1 MSKLEKQ
8 YPGLNH
14 ENVEN
19 IQQCIFQQMRGTS
32 EEGYLIECKLMLG
45 AIEKNCEI
53 DNCPIFQTYMLH
65 KSKYQ
70 SLEML

>member
-8 YPGLNH
+8 YPGLIH
-14 ENVEN
+14 EEVEN
-19 IQQCIFQQMRGTS
+19 LKQCIFQQMRGTS

-45 AIEKNCEI
+45 AIEKKCEI
-53 DNCPIFQTYMLH
+53 DDCPIFQTYMLH

>member
-14 ENVEN
+14 EKVEN
-19 IQQCIFQQMRGTS
+19 IKQCIFQQMRGTS

>member
-1 MSKLEKQ
+1 MSKTEKQ

-14 ENVEN
+14 EEVEN
-19 IQQCIFQQMRGTS
+19 LKQCIFQQMSGTS
-32 EEGYLIECKLMLG
+32 REGYLIECKLMLG
-45 AIEKNCEI
+45 SIEKNCEI
-53 DNCPIFQTYMLH
+53 DNCPIFQTYMLQ